1 MKMARPAL
9 VVLLWLMSLVCV
21 SARST
26 MMGTGHDDVLMQ
38 ASTGERWVGHQQ
50 SERSFIS
57 CSGVPIAITQG
68 DKILHGASCDMQR
81 AALRFGVQR
90 GISTYASVEGEGLI
104 KLNEVVS
111 AYKYALA
118 SWTGEAGKRGRAV
131 LVNDGTAW
139 HVLSFGKI
147 NQKEILARGV
157 PRDILTGL
165 LGASP

>member
-1 MKMARPAL
+1 MARPAL
-9 VVLLWLMSLVCV
+9 LVLLCLMSLVCA
-21 SARST
+21 SAHPT
-26 MMGTGHDDVLMQ
+26 KMMGTGHDDVLIQ

-57 CSGVPIAITQG
+57 CFGTPFAIAKG
-68 DKILHGASCDMQR
+68 DKIVHGASCAMQR

-90 GISTYASVEGEGLI
+90 GISTYASIEGDGLI

-118 SWTGEAGKRGRAV
+118 SWTGEAGKRGHAV

-157 PRDILTGL
+157 PRDVFTGL
-165 LGASP
+165 LAASR